1 MARTIAQPESS
12 RDEEAAGDDRLGLIL
27 QLLVVQGE
35 QTRSILQV
43 LTAEKPS
50 DGPSLATQV
59 GVLIDRLDDQTRC
72 LKELTLAI
80 SKLGRD
86 LPDELVA
93 AISVSL
99 DTPPRNGSV
108 HPPNGHDRT

>member
-1 MARTIAQPESS
+1 MARTTAQQECS
-12 RDEEAAGDDRLGLIL
+12 RDEEAGGDDRLGLIL

-59 GVLIDRLDDQTRC
+59 GELIARLDDQNRH
-72 LKELTLAI
+72 LKELTLAVG
-80 SKLGRD
+80 KLARD
-86 LPDELVA
+86 LPRDLVA
-93 AISVSL
+93 AIGDGL
-99 DTPPRNGSV
+99 DGLTRTGAG
-108 HPPNGHDRT
+108 HQANGHDRT

>member
-1 MARTIAQPESS
+1 MTNTTAQADVN
-12 RDEEAAGDDRLGLIL
+12 RGGTVDDTDRLELVL

-59 GVLIDRLDDQTRC
+59 GILIARLDDQTRYM
-72 LKELTLAI
+72 KELILAI
-80 SKLGRD
+80 GKLGRD
-86 LPDELVA
+86 LPGDLVA
-93 AISVSL
+93 AVGDSL
-99 DTPPRNGSV
+99 DKPARNGAV
-108 HPPNGHDRT
+108 HQVDRHDRT